1 MGWVC
6 IVLWHLRPNLLHEY
20 KKVIW
25 NVVFDN
31 ESVHTLSV
39 LVKFFILVLVLRPL
53 VYTVS
58 ALLPAAYI
66 IGLTFTLKTHSHIYD
81 VHVGEGQGM
90 CFLLQNQS
98 QHPLRVTLLQLFNT
112 SLFVQS
118 QGTMEQWSTGQGGGP
133 YSSWLWPRCSP
144 LLVLIWSQR
153 TFSLFLTS
161 PKSRR
166 SAHDS
171 EHARIA
177 LSLLF
182 PGKTPTFVFGFLQY
196 FIGVTVLAMVPEI
209 PEIVNG
215 IQFALYNNIS
225 LR

>member
-1 MGWVC
+1 M
-6 IVLWHLRPNLLHEY
+6 
-20 KKVIW
+20 
-25 NVVFDN
+25 
-31 ESVHTLSV
+31 
-39 LVKFFILVLVLRPL
+39 LVKFLILVFVLRPL

-66 IGLTFTLKTHSHIYD
+66 IGLIFTLKTHSHIYD
-81 VHVGEGQGM
+81 IHVGEGRGM
-90 CFLLQNQS
+90 CLLLRNQS
-98 QHPLRVTLLQLFNT
+98 QHPLRVALLQLVNA

-161 PKSRR
+161 LKSHR
-166 SAHDS
+166 SAHDH
-171 EHARIA
+171 EHAQIA

-182 PGKTPTFVFGFLQY
+182 PGKTPTFVFGSSS
-196 FIGVTVLAMVPEI
+196 
-209 PEIVNG
+209 
-215 IQFALYNNIS
+215 IS
-225 LR
+225 LG